1 MEISFKRGEREMD
14 KNKIVEILNK
24 ALAEEIT
31 ALLQYIQHHYLYKG
45 SNAQSVRELFK
56 KLSFTEMDHAYK
68 LGERIAA
75 LGGMPTTKPDPLKV
89 PKKSIEMIKV
99 NLQDERDAIGN
110 FRKWIK
116 VVDGEGDYTSRN
128 MLEDILADEEE
139 HVAELEALFGD

>member
-1 MEISFKRGEREMD
+1 MNK
-14 KNKIVEILNK
+14 KKIVEILNK
-24 ALAEEIT
+24 ALTEELT

-45 SNAQSVRELFK
+45 PNAQSVKEFLK

-89 PKKSIEMIKV
+89 PKKSVDMIKA
-99 NLQDERDAIGN
+99 NLQDERDAIEN
-110 FRKWIK
+110 FREWIK
-116 VVDGEGDYTSRN
+116 VLDKEGDYTSRN

-139 HVAELEALFGD
+139 HAAELEALLGS